1 MPTCTAHE
9 KLRLGQILLLALF
22 VDFQLLGI
30 KKEMQYVV
38 QSVVPDRIIT
48 KQSAYVPSSNPQV
61 QYTIA

>member
-48 KQSAYVPSSNPQV
+48 KHSA
-61 QYTIA
+61 